1 MVRAL
6 VDLDAIP
13 YLLVDLRPPPN
24 TSTTPPLTVPALHVP
39 LNQLSR
45 ALTGYEETS
54 GSSSPGLGGGA
65 PPFPPPPSAWAAA
78 GLPWPRSERANLL
91 LVFLTDQQAEAARA
105 IEMAGR
111 IGYIKCALVT
121 GGTRML
127 HVGATTSPR
136 PRASPC
142 LPSAASRP
150 SPPPHWV

>member
-1 MVRAL
+1 M
-6 VDLDAIP
+6 DLDAIP

-78 GLPWPRSERANLL
+78 GLPWPRS
-91 LVFLTDQQAEAARA
+91 
-105 IEMAGR
+105 
-111 IGYIKCALVT
+111 
-121 GGTRML
+121 
-127 HVGATTSPR
+127 
-136 PRASPC
+136 
-142 LPSAASRP
+142 
-150 SPPPHWV
+150 